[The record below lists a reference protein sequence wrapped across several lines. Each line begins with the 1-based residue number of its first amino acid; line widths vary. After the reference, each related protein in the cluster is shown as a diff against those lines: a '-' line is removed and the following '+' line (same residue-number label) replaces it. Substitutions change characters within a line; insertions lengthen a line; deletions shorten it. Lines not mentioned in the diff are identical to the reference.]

1 MRCVRLFL
9 NRLLVF
15 LGGRGG
21 FVFARSCAPNNRSA
35 MHFWRRSNL
44 WGGSLATAL
53 FCTRFGSATGLLPSV
68 PFWVEILT
76 FFTNPFDLIGAH
88 VRGRESA
95 KQQHDHNANM
105 AVARRC
111 LQAHSTNRF
120 FRVLLRNR
128 WPVYGYFPSGIYCG
142 TPLAALA
149 AYATS
154 WRMQAYIALDAVSAI
169 RWSLNV
175 CKVQRDPA
183 PQCAC
188 RVLSND

>member
-9 NRLLVF
+9 NRFLVL

-95 KQQHDHNANM
+95 KQQHDYNANM

-120 FRVLLRNR
+120 FAFYSETAGLSMVIFQVAFTVAPRSPPL
-128 WPVYGYFPSGIYCG
+128 PH
-142 TPLAALA
+142 TP
-149 AYATS
+149 
-154 WRMQAYIALDAVSAI
+154 
-169 RWSLNV
+169 
-175 CKVQRDPA
+175 P
-183 PQCAC
+183 PGAC
-188 RVLSND
+188 RPTSPWVPCPRSVGP